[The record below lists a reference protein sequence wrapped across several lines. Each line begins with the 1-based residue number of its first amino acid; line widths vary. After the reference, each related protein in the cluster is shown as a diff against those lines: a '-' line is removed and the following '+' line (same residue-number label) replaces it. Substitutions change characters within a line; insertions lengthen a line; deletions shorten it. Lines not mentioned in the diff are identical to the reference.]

1 MCHYLKLFHLSLG
14 RPLPSCVRV
23 GRDISLIRKE
33 FPYILDLHHSS
44 HILLG
49 CLPSLVMPPPVVTF
63 LTLPDGSQ
71 MHGPPHVGVS

>member
-14 RPLPSCVRV
+14 RPLPSCVRI

-33 FPYILDLHHSS
+33 FPYILDLHHCS

-49 CLPSLVMPPPVVTF
+49 CLPSLLMPRTVTF
-63 LTLPDGSQ
+63 LTLTDGSQ
-71 MHGPPHVGVS
+71 MHGPPTVAVS